1 MNFGKTV
8 ALLIAF
14 SFAVPAFVGCDET
27 VKDEKK
33 VEVKDDG
40 TVKKSEEKVVRQS
53 DGTVKKTEEKT
64 VDSPNK

>member
-1 MNFGKTV
+1 MKFRNLAPF
-8 ALLIAF
+8 LIVLAIGIPVF
-14 SFAVPAFVGCDET
+14 TGCDET

-64 VDSPNK
+64 VDAPNK

>member
-1 MNFGKTV
+1 MKFRNLL
-8 ALLIAF
+8 ALFIAL
-14 SFAVPAFVGCDET
+14 SIGIPALTGCDET

-33 VEVKDDG
+33 IDVKDDG

>member
-1 MNFGKTV
+1 MKFGNSL
-8 ALLIAF
+8 ALLIAL
-14 SFAVPAFVGCDET
+14 SFGVPLLTGCDET